1 MQTHNHG
8 QHHDPGHGHEQSHD
22 HDHGH
27 DHGRVD
33 AHDHGHRHI
42 DEDMLSVEEAYRQI
56 MACFG
61 PLETEEKPILDCL
74 GQTLAAE
81 VRSPLALPPL
91 ANSGM
96 DGYAVR
102 REDIGG
108 AAEDNPCRLKV
119 IGLVAAGQ
127 VSEQTVVSGTAIRI
141 MTGAPVPAGADTVVP
156 FEETDELKRR
166 ASGQP
171 LTEIDIQADLPLGC
185 NVRPAGEDVQPG
197 QLVLEA
203 GAVIRPA
210 EIGVMA
216 SLGLEQ
222 AQVVR
227 RPLVSVLSTGDEL
240 ESLGQQLAGGK
251 IYDSNGFSVAAS
263 IIAAGGIPRILGIA
277 RDNLEDMHRKLE
289 EVAGSDLLVTS
300 AGVSKGDY
308 DVVKDVLTERGDIN
322 FWSVR
327 MRPAKPLAFGMLRG
341 DGGRPIPLMGLPG
354 NPVSAMVAFEMFA
367 RPAIRAMLGRTRLA
381 RPVVE
386 GALTGPIRN
395 TDGRRVF
402 ARVEVERRDGMF
414 YANPTG
420 PQGSNILTSMSRA
433 NGLAICPEDLP
444 VKEAGERV
452 SIIMLDW
459 NEEVDL

>member
-1 MQTHNHG
+1 MQTH
-8 QHHDPGHGHEQSHD
+8 HHHHQEHE
-22 HDHGH
+22 
-27 DHGRVD
+27 
-33 AHDHGHRHI
+33 HRHI

-61 PLETEEKPILDCL
+61 PLEPEEKPLLECL

-81 VRSPLALPPL
+81 IRSPLALPPL

-102 REDIGG
+102 RADIGG
-108 AAEDNPCRLKV
+108 AGEAQPRRLQV

-127 VSEQTVVSGTAIRI
+127 VSTQTVAPGTAIRI
-141 MTGAPVPAGADTVVP
+141 MTGAPLPAGADTVVP
-156 FEETDELKRR
+156 FEETDEVERR
-166 ASGQP
+166 AAGRT
-171 LTEIDIQADLPLGC
+171 LDEIDIRADLPLGC

-203 GAVIRPA
+203 GTVIRPA
-210 EIGVMA
+210 EIGVLA
-216 SLGLEQ
+216 SLGLAR
-222 AQVVR
+222 AQVIR

-240 ESLGQQLAGGK
+240 ESLGQPLAGGK

-263 IIAAGGIPRILGIA
+263 IIAAGGRPQTLGIA
-277 RDNLEDMHRKLE
+277 RDNLADMRRKLE
-289 EVAGSDLLVTS
+289 QVAGSDLLVTS

-327 MRPAKPLAFGMLRG
+327 MRPAKPLAFGMLRDDAG
-341 DGGRPIPLMGLPG
+341 AAGTAGATGKPIPLMGLPG

-367 RPAIRAMLGRTRLA
+367 RPAIRAMLGRQRLA

-386 GALTGPIRN
+386 GTLTGPIRN

-402 ARVEVERRDGMF
+402 ARVEVERQNGVF

-433 NGLAICPEDLP
+433 NGLAVCPEDLP